1 MQTNLPATASSTLVM
16 PQSDPAWRGRVVM
29 TLLVIVLLW
38 PMLVLSEFKPWA
50 LFDAQSLA
58 ATGKFLSSFFPPA
71 HSLAFLKIVLTATWD
86 TIAMATMCMTL
97 AMLAAIPM
105 TLLVTQRLSISSIG
119 DARMGVFAVA
129 IRQAV
134 RWLLVLLRSVPELV
148 WALLLVRIVGL
159 GPTAGVIAIALT
171 YCGML
176 GKVYAKILESSDAQA
191 TDNLLHNGGGRLGAL
206 LYGALPESASELVSY
221 TVYRWECAIRGS
233 VVMGFVGAGGLGQ
246 RMDESMKMMAGDEL
260 STMLIVFVLLVAGA
274 DGVSKMLRKR
284 LE

>member
-1 MQTNLPATASSTLVM
+1 
-16 PQSDPAWRGRVVM
+16 M
-29 TLLVIVLLW
+29 TLFALILLW
-38 PMLVLSEFKPWA
+38 PMLVLSEFKPWG

-58 ATGKFLSSFFPPA
+58 ATGKFLASFFPPA
-71 HSLAFLKIVLTATWD
+71 HSIEFLKIVASSTWD
-86 TIAMATMCMTL
+86 TIAMATMGMTL
-97 AMLAAIPM
+97 ALLGAIPM
-105 TLLVTQRLSISSIG
+105 TLLVTQRLSISSLG
-119 DARMGVFAVA
+119 GARMGLFAVVV
-129 IRQAV
+129 RQSA

-176 GKVYAKILESSDAQA
+176 GKVYAEILESSDAQA
-191 TDNLLHNGGGRLGAL
+191 SNGLLNNGSGRIAAL
-206 LYGALPESASELVSY
+206 LYGALPESAAELVSY

-246 RMDESMKMMAGDEL
+246 RMDESLKMMAGDEL
-260 STMLIVFVLLVAGA
+260 ATMLIVFVLLVAAA
-274 DGVSKMLRKR
+274 DGVSKMLRRR